1 MQKKTIFILLIFIIS
16 SCTKEISIDLP
27 KKEPKLVINSFFI
40 PFTTPNPKSFNVKV
54 NQSSPLLDTTTM
66 KAITDATVIIS
77 SGNQIDTMKYND
89 SLKYYD
95 LGFTFPETGKNYE
108 LKVIK
113 SGFKTVIS
121 NDIVPSKVKMTSYEV
136 NPIAGTNDCGSIY
149 SEITINFNDPANE
162 KNFYEVEIIEDTTT
176 YQIFSNDNIITSE
189 SYYPSLLSFDAK
201 NPEYLLFNDSYING
215 EKHELRIFYYPP
227 LYEDPDGRYIKDQ
240 VVFLHFRSVSENYYK
255 YKTSLLQHLYRQQG
269 DILYGTGEPVNVFS
283 NIENGLPPDFFTVF
297 FVSITALDPI
307 SLFTSFKASS

>member
-1 MQKKTIFILLIFIIS
+1 MQRKTIFILLIFILIS
-16 SCTKEISIDLP
+16 CSKEISIDLP
-27 KKEPKLVINSFFI
+27 EKEKKLVVNSFFI

-66 KAITDATVIIS
+66 KNITDATVIIS
-77 SGNQIDTMKYND
+77 YDNQNDTMKYND

-95 LGFTFPETGKNYE
+95 LGFTFPDAGKNYE

-113 SGFKTVIS
+113 SGFKTIMS

-136 NPIAGTNDCGSIY
+136 NPIAGTNDCGDIY
-149 SEITINFNDPANE
+149 SEITINYCDPANE
-162 KNFYEVEIIEDTTT
+162 KNFYEVEISEETT

-189 SYYPSLLSFDAK
+189 SYYPSLLSFGAK

-215 EKHELRIFYYPP
+215 KKHELRIFYYPP
-227 LYEDPDGRYIKDQ
+227 QYTDPDGRYIDSH

-255 YKTSLLQHLYRQQG
+255 YKTSLLQHLYRQQS

-283 NIENGLPPDFFTVF
+283 NIENGYGIFAGYQEDTETILIKTIKVE
-297 FVSITALDPI
+297 
-307 SLFTSFKASS
+307 

>member
-1 MQKKTIFILLIFIIS
+1 MQKKKIFILLIFILI

-27 KKEPKLVINSFFI
+27 KKEPKLIVNSFFI

-89 SLKYYD
+89 SSDYYD
-95 LGFTFPETGKNYE
+95 FSDFTFPETGKNYE
-108 LKVIK
+108 LKIIK
-113 SGFKTVIS
+113 SGFKTVTS
-121 NDIVPSKVKMTSYEV
+121 NDLVPNRVEMTSYEI
-136 NPIAGTNDCGSIY
+136 NPIAGTNDCGDIY
-149 SEITINFNDPANE
+149 SEITINFCDPANE
-162 KNFYEVEIIEDTTT
+162 KNFYEMEISDEIS

-189 SYYPSLLSFDAK
+189 SYYPSLLSFDAE

-215 EKHELRIFYYPP
+215 EKHQLRIFYYPP
-227 LYEDPDGRYIKDQ
+227 QYIDPDGRYIDNQ

-283 NIENGLPPDFFTVF
+283 NIENGYGIFAGYQEDTETILIKTTKV
-297 FVSITALDPI
+297 
-307 SLFTSFKASS
+307 K